1 MFGYILFTFFLT
13 SVLSGGNSNATGG
26 VIGAGILG
34 VLGTAIAIKEA
45 LKKLG
50 WIKDEKEKDEKEKD
64 EKEKDSVKLKK
75 DVNPTLIR
83 NKSLALM
90 KKKIDDGEANDDE
103 VEDFNTVLK
112 CTFDEN
118 GKELSPEDQKKKI
131 EGLSDDIKKRLD
143 KNLKTITKD
152 KETIEKLNEEIKSVS
167 DDEASA
173 AFEECKAKRVELHTK
188 EKEVELLEQKN
199 KELEKLGDNPD
210 ESKKKD
216 IEDSFNAKIEALK
229 KDAKVKIDG
238 FKEKA
243 KKFLNSPSDTKE
255 LDKELKDLENQKE
268 KLAKDEKSGN
278 EEIEKQLKHEFEK
291 NNLNGLTIDQIEN
304 PTGDEEKQQ
313 VEDYLKQTGITDKNL
328 FVAYK
333 KYKEAGSDNKEK
345 AKQELDD
352 ALSKER
358 EARIKILDE
367 KISKKKKEIETV
379 KDKKSTD
386 NTQQEPKKGEETN
399 NQQKS
404 NQNEVELLN
413 DDGEK
418 TGEKII
424 KKEDGSYKKVDKDG
438 AESDAT
444 EEDFKDAKSEYEDFD
459 GDEENSQEDN
469 DVDKDLDTD
478 YEETDD
484 EKNSDEGKKA
494 ERDSDG
500 KRINPA
506 KVWHKRKKKN
516 GKGSTKS
523 YYNSK
528 GNSISAKD
536 FRDKMTNY
544 KTYVKKH
551 KKSTQNENFNISN
564 FLKDKLIVERFYP
577 RDISIYL
584 HEHLR

>member
-1 MFGYILFTFFLT
+1 MFGSILFMFFLS
-13 SVLSGGNSNATGG
+13 SVLSGGGDSKAAGG

-34 VLGTAIAIKEA
+34 VLGSIIAIKNA
-45 LKKLG
+45 LKTLG
-50 WIKDEKEKDEKEKD
+50 WIKDDKEKEKDEKEKD
-64 EKEKDSVKLKK
+64 GVKLKQ

-83 NKSLALM
+83 NKSLAIM
-90 KKKIDDGEANDDE
+90 KKKIDSGSASDEE

-131 EGLSDDIKKRLD
+131 EGLSDDVKKRLD

-152 KETIEKLNEEIKSVS
+152 KETIEKLKDEIKNVS
-167 DDEASA
+167 DSEASA

-199 KELEKLGDNPD
+199 KELEKLGENPD

-216 IEDSFNAKIEALK
+216 IEDSFNARIEALK

-255 LDKELKDLENQKE
+255 LDKELKELEKQKE

-278 EEIEKQLKHEFEK
+278 AEIEKQLKHEFEK
-291 NNLNGLTIDQIEN
+291 NNLNGLTIDVIEN
-304 PTGDEEKQQ
+304 PTGDDEKRQ
-313 VEDYLKQTGITDKNL
+313 VEEYLKQTGITDKNL

-333 KYKEAGSDNKEK
+333 KYNEADSDTKEQ
-345 AKQELDD
+345 AKQELDS

-358 EARIKILDE
+358 EARIKILDD

-379 KDKKSTD
+379 NDKKSID
-386 NTQQEPKKGEETN
+386 NTQQEPKKGEEPK

-438 AESDAT
+438 VESDAT
-444 EEDFKDAKSEYEDFD
+444 EDDFKDAKSEYEDFD

-469 DVDKDLDTD
+469 DADKDLDPD
-478 YEETDD
+478 HEESEE
-484 EKNSDEGKKA
+484 EKKSEEGKKA
-494 ERDSDG
+494 DRDESG
-500 KRINPA
+500 KRVNPA
-506 KVWHKRKKKN
+506 KNWHKRKKKN

-528 GNSISAKD
+528 GDSISAKD
-536 FRDKMTNY
+536 FREKMENY
-544 KTYVKKH
+544 KAYVQKH
-551 KKSTQNENFNISN
+551 KKTKHEESFNISN

-577 RDISIYL
+577 RDITNYL
-584 HEHLR
+584 REHLK

>member
-1 MFGYILFTFFLT
+1 
-13 SVLSGGNSNATGG
+13 
-26 VIGAGILG
+26 
-34 VLGTAIAIKEA
+34 
-45 LKKLG
+45 
-50 WIKDEKEKDEKEKD
+50 
-64 EKEKDSVKLKK
+64 
-75 DVNPTLIR
+75 
-83 NKSLALM
+83 
-90 KKKIDDGEANDDE
+90 
-103 VEDFNTVLK
+103 
-112 CTFDEN
+112 
-118 GKELSPEDQKKKI
+118 
-131 EGLSDDIKKRLD
+131 
-143 KNLKTITKD
+143 
-152 KETIEKLNEEIKSVS
+152 
-167 DDEASA
+167 
-173 AFEECKAKRVELHTK
+173 
-188 EKEVELLEQKN
+188 
-199 KELEKLGDNPD
+199 LEKLGENPD

-438 AESDAT
+438 VESDAT

-494 ERDSDG
+494 ERDSNG